1 MIVRKTTTPK
11 GKEVIMKEIYTL
23 KVILENDWR
32 GKSFLIRRIENIPDD
47 AAQSV
52 EYNPE
57 KDETIFTFEY
67 QREI

>member
-1 MIVRKTTTPK
+1 
-11 GKEVIMKEIYTL
+11 MKEIYTL

-32 GKSFLIRRIENIPDD
+32 GKSLLIRRIENIPDD

-57 KDETIFTFEY
+57 KDETIFIFEY
-67 QREI
+67 TREI